1 MPVGHITHSSRFYP
15 GPHARLRVSTY
26 HATHGQTRSS
36 GNTTKGVTSLDITI
50 SSRHADLS
58 EALVATTRQKL
69 NRLERLSRRLER
81 AEVHFYMERNPRIA
95 DREVCEVW
103 MDGHGQRLR
112 CKVAAPDGFV
122 AVDRAV
128 SKLEHQLGKLKTRR
142 MGR

>member
-1 MPVGHITHSSRFYP
+1 MTGPRLFVRFFP
-15 GPHARLRVSTY
+15 SPHARLRVTTY
-26 HATHGQTRSS
+26 HAIT
-36 GNTTKGVTSLDITI
+36 GNRPYGDRTKGVTSLDITI

-81 AEVHFYMERNPRIA
+81 AEVHFYEERNPRIA

-112 CKVAAPDGFV
+112 CKVAAADGFV

-128 SKLEHQLGKLKTRR
+128 TKLEHQLGKLKTRR

>member
-1 MPVGHITHSSRFYP
+1 MRPRASVPRG
-15 GPHARLRVSTY
+15 GP
-26 HATHGQTRSS
+26 
-36 GNTTKGVTSLDITI
+36 TKGVTSLDITI

-69 NRLERLSRRLER
+69 SRLERLSRRLER
-81 AEVHFYMERNPRIA
+81 AEVHFYEERNPRIA

-103 MDGHGQRLR
+103 MGGHGQRLR

>member
-1 MPVGHITHSSRFYP
+1 MRSRATV
-15 GPHARLRVSTY
+15 PHGEPT
-26 HATHGQTRSS
+26 Q
-36 GNTTKGVTSLDITI
+36 GVESLDITI

-69 NRLERLSRRLER
+69 SRLERMSRHMER
-81 AEVHFYMERNPRIA
+81 AEVHFYEEKNPRIA

-103 MDGHGQRLR
+103 MDGHGHRLR

-128 SKLEHQLGKLKTRR
+128 SKLEHQLSKLKTRK
-142 MGR
+142 GRY

>member
-1 MPVGHITHSSRFYP
+1 
-15 GPHARLRVSTY
+15 
-26 HATHGQTRSS
+26 
-36 GNTTKGVTSLDITI
+36 LDITI
-50 SSRHADLS
+50 SSRHSDLS
-58 EALVATTRQKL
+58 EALVAITRQKL
-69 NRLERLSRRLER
+69 SRLERLSRRIER
-81 AEVHFYMERNPRIA
+81 AEVHFYEERNPRIA

-112 CKVAAPDGFV
+112 CKVAASDGFV